1 MVSARFAAA
10 AAVSAPYIA
19 LAGADP
25 GRKQAA
31 VDDRSG
37 LRPRWFD
44 RWTAG
49 DQLPRS
55 DHVAGATGLPVTS
68 AQPLAAMTPWPTRI
82 AAPAAWAC
90 VMASTSLRRSVSATV
105 APAPPRA
112 WRQYFC
118 RRGSPSAAWQH
129 RVMVETSAERP
140 GRHQAGPIVIRHR
153 DRPIDRAGGHH
164 AARRVELDVAPANV
178 AFGRGEVVPEVLDQS
193 LGVAVTGPEDRP
205 RGHQADVAH
214 RSKLVQT
221 PLLGV
226 GRLPTE
232 SNSVSPPRANC
243 RSPSATR
250 APAYPAVS
258 AADSPVTP
266 PPTTRTSQPPV
277 RFS

>member
-1 MVSARFAAA
+1 MVRQVDGWRPASQIGSRRRGDRVARDLRAALGGDEAVAHQDRGSCDMGACHGLNITAKVGERDRRARSPARMEAIFLSARITTGGLAAPRNGRDERGA
-10 AAVSAPYIA
+10 PRPASSRANRYSSSGSA
-19 LAGADP
+19 
-25 GRKQAA
+25 
-31 VDDRSG
+31 DRSG
-37 LRPRWFD
+37 RW
-44 RWTAG
+44 
-49 DQLPRS
+49 PS
-55 DHVAGATGLPVTS
+55 
-68 AQPLAAMTPWPTRI
+68 
-82 AAPAAWAC
+82 C
-90 VMASTSLRRSVSATV
+90 
-105 APAPPRA
+105 
-112 WRQYFC
+112 
-118 RRGSPSAAWQH
+118 SAA
-129 RVMVETSAERP
+129 R
-140 GRHQAGPIVIRHR
+140 
-153 DRPIDRAGGHH
+153 
-164 AARRVELDVAPANV
+164 DVAPANV

-214 RSKLVQT
+214 RSKLGQT